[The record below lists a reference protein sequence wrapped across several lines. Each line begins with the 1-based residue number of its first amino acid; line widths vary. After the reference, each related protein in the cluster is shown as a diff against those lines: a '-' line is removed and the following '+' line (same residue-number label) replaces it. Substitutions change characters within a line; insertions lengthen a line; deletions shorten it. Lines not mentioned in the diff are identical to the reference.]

1 VDALAATNDN
11 LRKNLLLQL
20 NRKNAVSRRTATA
33 LLERASPRSP
43 ERVKLE
49 LLLGYFFDTV
59 SSTKLCEAP
68 EYTFDLSVPENVTY
82 VANGFVSHNTI
93 AFMMDCDTT
102 GIEPDFSLIK
112 GKSMAGGGQLLMPN
126 RTIPMA
132 LKKLEYSTS
141 EIDDIIAYLAEE
153 VDKGG
158 GYKGPRGTVSGA
170 PHLRPEHYP
179 VFDCAIGE
187 RAITWRGHV
196 DMVAACQPFLSGA
209 ASKTINLPESATVED
224 HEAVYIYCGKIGIKA
239 VALYRDNCKAFQP
252 LSDAKSKDRDPDV
265 EKALVERRTSIL
277 GDGLLRGERRQV
289 PRKARTNS
297 TNFDVGMTAGY
308 IFVREFEDGRP
319 GAIFIDVGQA
329 GSTLAGF
336 IKALSVTM
344 SLGFQYGMA
353 LDVLIS
359 KLVGMQFEPGGFT
372 ADPEIRQ
379 ARSLVDYIVKWLALE
394 YLDPS
399 VRPELGIGEELSDD
413 VEVVAG
419 DVSPQVEVHAETRA
433 PESASASA
441 SADNRTGMRI
451 VNVGKLCETCGAIM
465 QPTGACY
472 TCSQCGGTS
481 GGCG

>member
-1 VDALAATNDN
+1 
-11 LRKNLLLQL
+11 
-20 NRKNAVSRRTATA
+20 
-33 LLERASPRSP
+33 
-43 ERVKLE
+43 
-49 LLLGYFFDTV
+49 
-59 SSTKLCEAP
+59 
-68 EYTFDLSVPENVTY
+68 VTY
-82 VANGFVSHNTI
+82 IANGFVSHNTI

-132 LKKLEYSTS
+132 LKKLGYSAP
-141 EIDDIIAYLAEE
+141 EIDDIIAYIAEE
-153 VDKGG
+153 IDKGE

-170 PHLRPEHYP
+170 PHLLPEHYP

-196 DMVAACQPFLSGA
+196 DMVAACQPFLSGS

-224 HEAVYIYCGKIGIKA
+224 HEDVYIYCGKIGLKA

-252 LSDAKSKDRDPDV
+252 LSDAKTKDRDPDV
-265 EKALVERRTSIL
+265 EKALIERRTSIL

-297 TNFDVGMTAGY
+297 TNFDVGTTAGY

-399 VRPELGIGEELSDD
+399 VRPELGIGLEISEI
-413 VEVVAG
+413 EAVVTDAEG
-419 DVSPQVEVHAETRA
+419 VAPQVEVHAEPRA
-433 PESASASA
+433 VASAV
-441 SADNRTGMRI
+441 ADTRTGMRL
-451 VNVGKLCETCGAIM
+451 VGTGNLCNSCGAIM

-472 TCSQCGGTS
+472 TCPHCGNSS